1 MGLEFGGV
9 SGNPF
14 FIKKEKMKTNFKVLL
29 MATPWEVSEET
40 EEFIDCPM
48 PIGLAYIAGVLR
60 EKKINVK
67 IFDPLA
73 EGFENRRSF
82 LKGNLKVIRV
92 GLEEK
97 KIKKFIEEYRPDL
110 VGISNFFTSQA
121 NNMFR
126 MAALVKE
133 VDRHIPVAVGGV
145 HPSADPEECL
155 KDFNTDFVICG
166 EGEYI
171 FLGLAKAI
179 ENKMPI
185 KAVKGIF
192 YKEDG
197 EIKNSGKPEI
207 IMNLDEIPMPAYD
220 LLPMDKYLGVSETIR
235 TNRGAGGEKWMPII
249 SSRGC
254 PFRCIFCGANLLVG
268 RLWRARSP
276 KKFVDEM
283 EYLVKNYQVRNFRI
297 EDSNFTYNIERAKQI
312 CQEILDRGLKIKW
325 SLPNG
330 IRADRITRELVLLMK
345 KSGCWTLSLGVEHG
359 DQEYLNNFIGKNL
372 DLGKTLEAAKIISGA
387 GVPSSAFFMIGF
399 PGEKKEHM
407 LKTADLAIKMAKAGV
422 MPLISIVIPLPG
434 TKVMEICKQ
443 EKLLAKEN
451 MDSLDFLLV
460 HHSRPIIMNPQVSN
474 KELLDLR
481 RRTRIKAA
489 LMLFLY
495 HPILF
500 FKYPFLVNLFK
511 SFKDF
516 RSIVEGIKLVYSKF
530 NLFSYRAQDVP
541 YIDSDRY
548 K

>member
-1 MGLEFGGV
+1 M
-9 SGNPF
+9 
-14 FIKKEKMKTNFKVLL
+14 KKDFKVLL

-48 PIGLAYIAGVLR
+48 PNGLAYIAGVLR
-60 EKKINVK
+60 KENINVK

-73 EGFENRRSF
+73 EGFENRKSF
-82 LKGNLKVIRV
+82 FQGSLKIIRV
-92 GLEEK
+92 GLTEE
-97 KIKKFIEEYRPDL
+97 KIKKFIEEYRPNL

-126 MAALVKE
+126 MAGLVKE
-133 VDRHIPVAVGGV
+133 VDRNISVVVGGV
-145 HPSADPEECL
+145 HPSAAPEECL
-155 KDFNTDFVICG
+155 KDFNIDFVIGG
-166 EGEYI
+166 EGEYV
-171 FLGLAKAI
+171 FLELAKAI
-179 ENKMPI
+179 ARGTPCDISSTPLAIKSKTPI

-192 YKEDG
+192 YKENG

-207 IMNLDEIPMPAYD
+207 ILNLDEIPMPAYN
-220 LLPMDKYLGVSETIR
+220 LLPMEKYLGVSETIR
-235 TNRGAGGEKWMPII
+235 TNRGAAGEKWMPII

-254 PFRCIFCGANLLVG
+254 PFKCIFCGANLLVG

-276 KKFVDEM
+276 QKFVDEI
-283 EYLVKNYQVRNFRI
+283 EYLVKNYNVRNFRI

-312 CQEILDRGLKIKW
+312 CQEILNRGLKIKW

-330 IRADRITRELVLLMK
+330 VRADRITKELVLLMK

-359 DQEYLNNFIGKNL
+359 DQEYLNNFIGKSL
-372 DLGKTLEAAKIISGA
+372 DLKKTLKAAKIISGA
-387 GVPSSAFFMIGF
+387 GIPSSAFFMMGF
-399 PGEKKEHM
+399 PGEKKEQM

-434 TKVMEICKQ
+434 TKVMEICRQ

-481 RRTRIKAA
+481 RKTRIKAA
-489 LMLFLY
+489 LILFLY

-516 RSIVEGIKLVYSKF
+516 RSIAEGIKLVYSKF
-530 NLFSYRAQDVP
+530 NLFSYKGED
-541 YIDSDRY
+541 
-548 K
+548 